1 LLFQKYSPK
10 VIYCCSDEVTIVY
23 SSFKEERFV
32 PLSGRI
38 QKISSMVKHS
48 SLLFSQFSSHFTS
61 NFNKVLRDKI
71 EEFKEYPNYKRIQ
84 EKMPPLMLGFH
95 FLVLTTSRVF
105 NVKDEEEAFQN
116 CKFSFSSH
124 RN

>member
-84 EKMPPLMLGFH
+84 EKVENGATFDA
-95 FLVLTTSRVF
+95 R
-105 NVKDEEEAFQN
+105 
-116 CKFSFSSH
+116 FSLSCFDHLQSIQ
-124 RN
+124 RKR